1 MLIPLTIPSTGKS
14 SLLEIMKT
22 MDPKFIIWS
31 ISSDDIRRGLMDE
44 MMKKMKNITQKQAYE
59 KTGKKATDLFY
70 SKMGETLK
78 NISLSK

>member
-1 MLIPLTIPSTGKS
+1 
-14 SLLEIMKT
+14 
-22 MDPKFIIWS
+22 
-31 ISSDDIRRGLMDE
+31 MDE

-70 SKMGETLK
+70 SKMGETIK